1 MKLNRPQ
8 EQLSAPE
15 KIISPGTVISMKYL
29 TVISFIVA
37 LGICAMPIVRAQ
49 SATDTDIQLQVG
61 DVKVLSVADLSRVAV
76 GNGRVVN
83 AVTDAD
89 NEIVL
94 FAREPGETVVNIWD
108 KNNGSQQFHVQ
119 VRAVGEQRLQHD
131 IRRILSTIGHIKAT
145 QVGEKIIVEGDNLS
159 DADRERLMVLARH
172 FPQIVDMTS
181 QIGWDQM
188 VLLDV
193 QILELPRNVLQELGI
208 KWNTNAGGLAAGA
221 VWDSGSSRFS
231 NRPGDGPLQI
241 PFRAA
246 APAGYFGLNA
256 LLSASVQTLAQQG
269 QAVVLAQPQLMARS
283 GSTAEFLAGG
293 EVPYVTTDRN
303 GQNQTIFKPYGVSL
317 HITPRIQKNG
327 NVRSKIDVEV
337 SSVDASM
344 TVNGGPALKTR
355 RTSTEFNVQ
364 SGQTLVLAGFISRDQ
379 FRNAEKLPGLGDL
392 PVLGALFRSSRFQR
406 NETELAIF
414 VRPVVVSA
422 DNHDL
427 LARTTRSREIID
439 DTFRSPPV
447 LNVPVSS
454 ETQTKIS
461 AEPNISAL
469 ANGDLNTFDGA
480 RDQEAKAQEN
490 RSPQTPAAKGHQ
502 FPIWVPAGE
511 HWHFSRGFINA
522 TKRADA
528 VKKLTTGARRTVPIR
543 VKHSRWKPVLRLQ
556 RRASDSFVTGGP
568 Q

>member
-1 MKLNRPQ
+1 MRPIITFSFLIFLAACPAQ
-8 EQLSAPE
+8 AAP
-15 KIISPGTVISMKYL
+15 
-29 TVISFIVA
+29 
-37 LGICAMPIVRAQ
+37 AQ
-49 SATDTDIQLQVG
+49 SEPASEIRLQVG
-61 DVKVLSVADLSRVAV
+61 DIKVLPATNLARVAV
-76 GNGRVVN
+76 GDGKIVN
-83 AVTDAD
+83 AVADAD

-94 FAREPGETVVNIWD
+94 FAREPGETVLHIWD
-108 KNNGSQQFHVQ
+108 KDNHSQQFHVL
-119 VRAVGEQRLQHD
+119 VRAVGEQRLQQD
-131 IRRILSTIGHIKAT
+131 IQRILSTIGRIRTT

-159 DADRERLMVLARH
+159 DADRERLLVLVRH

-193 QILELPRNVLQELGI
+193 QILELPRNVLQELGV
-208 KWNTNAGGLAAGA
+208 KWNTNTGGVAMGA
-221 VWDSGSSRFS
+221 VWDSGSARYSS
-231 NRPGDGPLQI
+231 RPGDGPLQI

-246 APAGYFGLNA
+246 SPAGYFGLNA
-256 LLSASVQTLAQQG
+256 LLSASLQTLAQQG

-283 GSTAEFLAGG
+283 GATAEFLAGG

-303 GQNQTIFKPYGVSL
+303 GQNQTVFKPYGVSL

-379 FRNAEKLPGLGDL
+379 FRNAEKLPGLADV

-422 DNHDL
+422 DHHDL
-427 LARTTRSREIID
+427 QARASRSRNIIEE
-439 DTFRSPPV
+439 TFRTEPILNTPISADPPAG
-447 LNVPVSS
+447 S
-454 ETQTKIS
+454 ETS
-461 AEPNISAL
+461 GRSSFPNIPES
-469 ANGDLNTFDGA
+469 
-480 RDQEAKAQEN
+480 R
-490 RSPQTPAAKGHQ
+490 RY
-502 FPIWVPAGE
+502 PIWVPSGE
-511 HWHFSRGFINA
+511 NWRFPHSPAVSGPTAHFSQ
-522 TKRADA
+522 KRTEANR
-528 VKKLTTGARRTVPIR
+528 KLRTIPIR
-543 VKHSRWKPVLRLQ
+543 VRRSRWKPVLRLQ
-556 RRASDSFVTGGP
+556 RPMSDHFITGGA